1 MKEGKKDSE
10 NSRKDETNS
19 SINDKTLEI
28 CYPVGPDQS
37 RNMGN
42 YKIQGNEGEIAET
55 DRSPGKSDHITT
67 LERCTVL
74 SKT

>member
-1 MKEGKKDSE
+1 
-10 NSRKDETNS
+10 
-19 SINDKTLEI
+19 
-28 CYPVGPDQS
+28 
-37 RNMGN
+37 MGN

-74 SKT
+74 SKNLSWITAHYQKSVTNARKNKKLY